1 MPAWISVDVLAL
13 WARTPMCIGRM
24 ATGNADFL
32 LLVMHI
38 LGLLNSGVKAKILC
52 MSICKIQKGMEM
64 KKLILKY
71 KGCDDW
77 SRPVYEFN
85 GRLYVDVDPLK
96 DSEPAI
102 RTKYNNDFYGE
113 PDEAVS
119 KAVELEFV
127 PHRATW
133 D

>member
-1 MPAWISVDVLAL
+1 
-13 WARTPMCIGRM
+13 MCIGRM

-38 LGLLNSGVKAKILC
+38 LGLRNSGVKAKILC

-77 SRPVYEFN
+77 SRPVYESN